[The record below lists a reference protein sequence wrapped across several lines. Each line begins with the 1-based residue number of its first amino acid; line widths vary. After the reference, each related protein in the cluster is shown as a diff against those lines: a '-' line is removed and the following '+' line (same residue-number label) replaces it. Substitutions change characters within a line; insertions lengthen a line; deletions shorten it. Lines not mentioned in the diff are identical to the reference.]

1 MPKPAFLHLR
11 ASVSTETPE
20 GGAVAGVADS
30 TCRVS
35 TPCRL
40 QGLERTRRRA
50 PGAAAR
56 GCGVCGSAV
65 PGRRA
70 ANSLF
75 GPVVRD
81 GPVQG
86 DAVAELRVVPV
97 FLVFAFCLLAVLT
110 QGGRHA
116 ALAQAPRPLHQA
128 DGLGEAWRETG
139 KEGGQPGPGTPVPSR
154 ARPQPP
160 LAAPFFQAE
169 LGKPPAR

>member
-1 MPKPAFLHLR
+1 MWPTPRAGSRPRAACRALSAHVAVLR
-11 ASVSTETPE
+11 GP
-20 GGAVAGVADS
+20 AVAGCA
-30 TCRVS
+30 
-35 TPCRL
+35 
-40 QGLERTRRRA
+40 G
-50 PGAAAR
+50 
-56 GCGVCGSAV
+56 AV

-116 ALAQAPRPLHQA
+116 SLAQAPRPLHQA